1 MTDAAKT
8 EERVLNL
15 TADMRK
21 YTHQIWLAG
30 LGAYA
35 KAGKDGA
42 EYFRSLVSEGE
53 ELEERG
59 RELLSDRFE
68 GVTSRV
74 EELKEK
80 WQERTGTRFNK
91 VEEVFDDRVASALTR
106 MGIPSKKDIDA
117 LSAKLDNLS
126 VALNTLQSK

>member
-1 MTDAAKT
+1 MTNAAKT
-8 EERVLNL
+8 EERVLDL

-59 RELLSDRFE
+59 RELFSDRFE

-80 WQERTGTRFNK
+80 WQTRTGTRFNK

>member
-1 MTDAAKT
+1 MTNAAKT
-8 EERVLNL
+8 EERVLDL

-59 RELLSDRFE
+59 RELFSDRFE